1 MFGRL
6 LQRDAQNSYLAGEVI
21 DEGPMDPLW
30 GHSITNRIAVGPQ
43 AGRKV
48 LTLQSLPGGDPE
60 QAHAAGNVG
69 GFSLHAGVAAQ
80 PFEFLARVGASRKT
94 NSLTNVRL
102 GHTPAVRLRIRK
114 MAASWTKA
122 DIQIRAKLTRPVR
135 SNLRYLS
142 SYFVTNP
149 RDVCNV
155 PAV

>member
-102 GHTPAVRLRIRK
+102 GHAAEVQRLHSL
-114 MAASWTKA
+114 AAAFENEA
-122 DIQIRAKLTRPVR
+122 DRRTLFIMLG
-135 SNLRYLS
+135 
-142 SYFVTNP
+142 
-149 RDVCNV
+149 
-155 PAV
+155 